1 MGSISVI
8 GAGSW
13 GTAIGVLVSGKGL
26 KVTLWARNSEFCD
39 TLRKEKENKL
49 YLPGVKFPKTLS
61 VTSTLADAL
70 KGARIV
76 VCCVPSHG
84 IREVFKGAALMEGAI
99 IVSASKGI
107 EQKTHL
113 TPSGI
118 LGSVLPK
125 GFNERIAIISGPTF
139 AKEVSM
145 GLPSAACAAAS
156 SIIVAEEVQEVFST
170 PSFRVYTNT
179 DTIGV
184 ELGGAMK
191 NVIAIASGI
200 SDGLGLGSNAR
211 AALITRG
218 LKEISVLGSAMGAKE
233 ATFYGL
239 SGLGDLVLTCTGP
252 LSRNYT
258 LGLAIGRGRS
268 LTDILGEMRMVAEGV
283 KTSIAARELAEA
295 KGVEL
300 PITEQVCKVLH
311 EGKSP
316 KQAVMELMTRGLKHE
331 F

>member
-1 MGSISVI
+1 MADISVI

-13 GTAIGVLVSGKGL
+13 GTAIGVLLSGKGL
-26 KVTLWARNSEFCD
+26 QVTLWARRSEFCD
-39 TLRKEKENKL
+39 TLGKEKENKL

-61 VTSTLADAL
+61 VTSLLADAL
-70 KGARIV
+70 KGARMV

-84 IREVFKGAALMEGAI
+84 IREVFKGAALTQGAI

-125 GFNERIAIISGPTF
+125 NIPIAIISGPTF

-156 SIIVAEEVQEVFST
+156 SIAIAEEVQEAFST

-218 LKEISVLGSAMGAKE
+218 LKEISVLGFAMGAKE

-258 LGLAIGRGRS
+258 LGLAIGRGRKLS
-268 LTDILGEMRMVAEGV
+268 EILGEMRMVAEGV
-283 KTSIAARELAEA
+283 KTSIAARELASS